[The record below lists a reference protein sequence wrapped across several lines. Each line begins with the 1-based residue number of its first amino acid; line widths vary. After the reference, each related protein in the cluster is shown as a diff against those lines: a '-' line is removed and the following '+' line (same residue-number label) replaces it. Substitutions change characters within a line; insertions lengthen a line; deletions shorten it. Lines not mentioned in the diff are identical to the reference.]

1 MKNYPLKLTLLVLC
15 CAVSSLF
22 AKSHASN
29 DGWKSLFDGKTMKGW
44 AVVQGFANYYV
55 EDGAILGRTA
65 EGSPNTFL
73 HTYDNFGDFELK
85 FECKVDVGLN
95 SGVMIRS
102 NTRNFGTRRYFGPQI
117 EIETSPGQSGWVYGE
132 GLNTGWISEEPMSK
146 DKSVNEHSYVKNDGW
161 NEFHIIAKGDTI
173 TTFINGNQVTKM
185 KLPRTIHNENPSGSI
200 GLQVHGIKEGSGP
213 YEVRWRNIMIKE
225 L

>member
-1 MKNYPLKLTLLVLC
+1 MKNYLKIIALLATC
-15 CAVSSLF
+15 SMATSLF
-22 AKSHASN
+22 AVSHGN
-29 DGWKSLFDGKTMKGW
+29 NGWKPLSDGKTLKGF

-73 HTYDNFGDFELK
+73 TTYDKYGNFELK
-85 FECKVDVGLN
+85 FEVKVDVGLN
-95 SGVMIRS
+95 SGVQIRS
-102 NTRNFGTRRYFGPQI
+102 HSRDFGTRRYFGPQV
-117 EIETSPGQSGWVYGE
+117 EIETSPGQAGWIYGE
-132 GLNTGWISEEPMSK
+132 GLNTGWISEEPESK
-146 DKSVNEHSYVKNDGW
+146 DKSVNEHSYVKNNDW

-173 TTFINGNQVTKM
+173 TTFINGNQVTKLN
-185 KLPRTIHNENPSGSI
+185 LPGTIHRENPSGSI
-200 GLQVHGIKEGSGP
+200 GFQVHGIKAGTGP